1 MSQGNKYSSSY
12 RLKSGTRRTGP
23 SGVHDGT
30 YTADYKF
37 ISGAGELDECNGL
50 TINDGTY
57 AYIITKEF
65 PFVPRCWRGLP
76 DRTFIDRP
84 DGR

>member
-1 MSQGNKYSSSY
+1 MMGLTLQITNLLVV
-12 RLKSGTRRTGP
+12 R
-23 SGVHDGT
+23 
-30 YTADYKF
+30 
-37 ISGAGELDECNGL
+37 ELDECNGL
-50 TINDGTY
+50 TIDDGTY